1 MKKQFENITEINDEM
16 LYNKVLA
23 YQESLIKEAT
33 DNGALGVQAAD
44 NEYTR
49 EIGRIGVMCA
59 NYETN
64 YMKFEHIRFK
74 TPLQISIEKELEAR
88 HLKQKQAAE
97 LLDVKESTFSRV
109 VTGKRPVSMQMAKK
123 LYKVFNID
131 PKLILEYS

>member
-1 MKKQFENITEINDEM
+1 MKKQFADITEINNEM

-33 DNGALGVQAAD
+33 GNGALDAPDAD
-44 NEYTR
+44 NEYTQ

-59 NYETN
+59 SYETN

-74 TPLQISIEKELEAR
+74 TPLQESIERELEAR

-97 LLDVKESTFSRV
+97 LLDVKESTFSQII
-109 VTGKRPVSMQMAKK
+109 TGKRPVSMQMAKK